1 MEFKIDEN
9 LPVEAAELLREAGYD
24 AVTVL
29 EQRLGGGS
37 DVDVAAVC
45 RRERRALVTLD
56 MDFSD
61 IRSYPPKDFYGLVV
75 FHLRYLDKSHVLD
88 ALRHVMST
96 FAKEPLEHHIWI
108 VEEGR
113 IRIRD

>member
-9 LPVEAAELLREAGYD
+9 LPVEAADLLRKAGHD
-24 AVTVL
+24 AITVL

-45 RRERRALVTLD
+45 QREKRALVTLD
-56 MDFSD
+56 LDFSD
-61 IRSYPPKDFYGLVV
+61 IRSYPPKDFHGLIVI
-75 FHLRYLDKSHVLD
+75 HLRYLDKSHVMD
-88 ALRHVMST
+88 ALQHAMSLL
-96 FAKEPLEHHIWI
+96 AKEPLEKHMWI

>member
-1 MEFKIDEN
+1 MEFKVDEN
-9 LPVEAAELLREAGYD
+9 LPIEAAELLRKAGHD

-37 DVDVAAVC
+37 DLDVAAVC
-45 RRERRALVTLD
+45 RKEKRALITLD
-56 MDFSD
+56 TDFSD
-61 IRSYPPKDFYGLVV
+61 IRSYPPKDFSGLVV
-75 FHLRYLDKSHVLD
+75 LRLKYLDKSHVLD
-88 ALRHVMST
+88 ALKHVVSK
-96 FAKEPLEHHIWI
+96 FVEEPLEHHMWI